1 MPNEKAAMRKNDE
14 DYITQLQSEN
24 YRLKEKV
31 KELKTLSTERQT
43 DATKRQTD
51 ATKRQTDATNSY
63 HELRYELVETQTKHS
78 ALLKNVMFIM
88 NKLELKLGG
97 DDNAE

>member
-24 YRLKEKV
+24 YRLKEMV
-31 KELKTLSTERQT
+31 KEFETLSTERQT
-43 DATKRQTD
+43 DAT
-51 ATKRQTDATNSY
+51 NSY
-63 HELRYELVETQTKHS
+63 RELRYELVETQTKYS